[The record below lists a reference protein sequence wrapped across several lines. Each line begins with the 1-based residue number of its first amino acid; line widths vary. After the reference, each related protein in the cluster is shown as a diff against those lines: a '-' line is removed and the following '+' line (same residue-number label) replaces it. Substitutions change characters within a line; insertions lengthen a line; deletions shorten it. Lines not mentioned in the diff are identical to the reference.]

1 MTGNIL
7 VLGADRRKTGSRVAR
22 RLRERGIE
30 HRAASR
36 RSTPAFDWYDANT
49 WPSALAGIQSI
60 YATFIPD
67 LAVPGAPEIVAAF
80 VDAAETAG
88 VRRVVLLSER
98 RESGAAACEAHLRES
113 SLEWTILQAS
123 WFMENF
129 SEGGF
134 LDGVESGVVSVP
146 VRGTREPFVDLDD
159 LADVAVAALLEDRHV
174 GQTYEVTG
182 PDLLSFEDAVERI
195 SRAVGRPVRF
205 EPCSASEFKATLTAV
220 GVADEDASFVATLV
234 ESILDG
240 RNESLGD
247 GVERALGRSPAGFD
261 AFVERA
267 VKDGAWTMGEQ
278 QE

>member
-1 MTGNIL
+1 MS
-7 VLGADRRKTGSRVAR
+7 SR
-22 RLRERGIE
+22 LTDRGIA

-36 RSTPAFDWYDANT
+36 RSSPAFDWYAPGT
-49 WPSALAGIQSI
+49 WPTALEGVNAV

-67 LAVPGAPEIVAAF
+67 LAVPGAPEIIGAF
-80 VDAAETAG
+80 VKAAKAAG

-98 RESGAAACEAHLRES
+98 REPGAAACEALLRES

-134 LDGVESGVVSVP
+134 VEGIEAGLLSVP
-146 VRGTREPFVDLDD
+146 VHGTREPFVDLDD

-182 PDLLSFEDAVERI
+182 PELLSFDDAVGRI
-195 SRAVGRPVRF
+195 AQAVGRPVRF
-205 EPCSASEFKATLTAV
+205 EPCSAAEFQDTLVAG
-220 GVADEDASFVATLV
+220 GVEANDANFVAGLV

-240 RNESLGD
+240 RNENLGD
-247 GVERALGRSPAGFD
+247 GVERALGRAPAGFD

-267 VKDGAWTMGEQ
+267 VNANVWTLGE
-278 QE
+278 EKR